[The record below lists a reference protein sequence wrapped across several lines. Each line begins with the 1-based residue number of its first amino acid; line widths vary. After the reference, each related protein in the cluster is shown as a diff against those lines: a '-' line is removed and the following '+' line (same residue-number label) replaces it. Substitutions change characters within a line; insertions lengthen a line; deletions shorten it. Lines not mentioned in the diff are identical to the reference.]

1 VRVNASPPP
10 GKPVFPFPNPSL
22 AFVVT
27 HLTLLCELFMASKA
41 QHELWG
47 FECVESPRRTHINK
61 FPRLPIV
68 LFSPR
73 PVDWALPVKA
83 WGNYYSGL

>member
-1 VRVNASPPP
+1 
-10 GKPVFPFPNPSL
+10 
-22 AFVVT
+22 
-27 HLTLLCELFMASKA
+27 MASKA